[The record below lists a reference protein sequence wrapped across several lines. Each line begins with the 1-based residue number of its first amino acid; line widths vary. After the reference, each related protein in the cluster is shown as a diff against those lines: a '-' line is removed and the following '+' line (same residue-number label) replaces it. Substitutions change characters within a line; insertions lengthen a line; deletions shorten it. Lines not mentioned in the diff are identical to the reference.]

1 MMRRLSAAV
10 ALAWLLT
17 ACLLFPVSVWAHP
30 VAQGS
35 MDISIQGESV
45 QLLARVSLEEALVAN
60 TFSAESTSA
69 MTTEAMIQAHG
80 QYLARHV
87 RLYVDDRIVTPSR
100 MRSLDQ
106 SDAGD
111 AFLHYEFHYDLNGSG
126 QSAEDRR
133 SQGSAFPMSIEQDVL
148 NEFDFAPGN
157 PWEATYIVN
166 IVREGQSVVVNQLLT
181 SKAPIRFFPHASE
194 TEEALTGHPSTTA
207 FTDYLRLGMMHIL
220 EGYDHLLFI
229 AALVLATVTLWDLIR
244 IVTVFTLAHTLTL
257 TLSVLDIVR
266 LPSQVVEPMI
276 AASIVV
282 VALANLMAP
291 HQTGAR
297 TRLLVIF
304 CFGLFHGLGFAGGL
318 LDAMTA
324 PANAGVAVAITG
336 FSLGV
341 ELGHQM
347 VVLPLFFLLRLI
359 RGETSGPM
367 ARSPAQAQVLKY
379 GSGVVL
385 IAGVVYLWF
394 ALSASSGLLSAI
406 NA

>member
-1 MMRRLSAAV
+1 
-10 ALAWLLT
+10 
-17 ACLLFPVSVWAHP
+17 
-30 VAQGS
+30 
-35 MDISIQGESV
+35 
-45 QLLARVSLEEALVAN
+45 
-60 TFSAESTSA
+60 
-69 MTTEAMIQAHG
+69 
-80 QYLARHV
+80 
-87 RLYVDDRIVTPSR
+87 

-111 AFLHYEFHYDLNGSG
+111 AFLHYEVHYDLNGSG
-126 QSAEDRR
+126 QPAEGRR

-194 TEEALTGHPSTTA
+194 TGEALTGHPSTTT

-282 VALANLMAP
+282 VAVSRRCGWSGTRK
-291 HQTGAR
+291 TGPCSSWA
-297 TRLLVIF
+297 
-304 CFGLFHGLGFAGGL
+304 
-318 LDAMTA
+318 TA
-324 PANAGVAVAITG
+324 T
-336 FSLGV
+336 
-341 ELGHQM
+341 
-347 VVLPLFFLLRLI
+347 
-359 RGETSGPM
+359 
-367 ARSPAQAQVLKY
+367 
-379 GSGVVL
+379 
-385 IAGVVYLWF
+385 
-394 ALSASSGLLSAI
+394 
-406 NA
+406 